1 MDLLIVISTQ
11 EAANIA
17 RGLGKA
23 ALRAMLIWGVFL
35 TNDGMRVLSDP
46 AIANTLSQATSAIV
60 CKESWKRYMGD
71 AECPVDLG
79 SQTHN
84 SELAGEA
91 QRIVSL

>member
-1 MDLLIVISTQ
+1 MDLLIVISTHQ
-11 EAANIA
+11 AANIA
-17 RGLGKA
+17 RGLGEA
-23 ALRAMLIWGVFL
+23 ALRAKLNWCVFL
-35 TNDGMRVLSDP
+35 TNDGVRVLSDP
-46 AIANTLSQATSAIV
+46 AIANTLSQAATAVV